1 MLPLPSTGTLIT
13 LVGDYFAL
21 FGSELPNGSAIKQTT
36 MGQFVSSV
44 RTVEW
49 TGQNLVYGNSTGYL
63 PTSGVITSYQVTY
76 ADKSIYFGAKNLEY
90 IATTTPFNASF
101 FTRGTDYWLGSSG
114 NDVFPLISG
123 NDLING
129 EGGIDKIKSTIDSTS
144 YTIGRNSAGNLTLQ
158 NKSSKYLYTTDSIE
172 RLIFKD
178 KSIAFDLN
186 GNAGSVAKLLGAVF
200 GKDFVREPTFMGIG
214 LGLIDGGMSLE
225 SLVSLAADAAL
236 GAGYSNATLVNTL
249 FKNIA
254 GVRPTELE
262 TQLFETLIS
271 KGDLTRETL
280 ILAACD
286 CNQNVTNIGL
296 VGFAQTGIDYIP
308 VD

>member
-1 MLPLPSTGTLIT
+1 MLPQPSTGTLISLT
-13 LVGDYFAL
+13 GDYFAL
-21 FGSELPNGSAIKQTT
+21 YGAELPNGSASKQAT
-36 MGQFVSSV
+36 MGQFVSPV
-44 RTVEW
+44 RTVQW

-76 ADKSIYFGAKNLEY
+76 ADKSIYFGAKNFEY
-90 IATTTPFNASF
+90 SATTTPFSAGSF
-101 FTRGTDYWLGSSG
+101 TTGTDYWLGSSA
-114 NDVFPLISG
+114 NDVFPLSPG

-129 EGGIDKIKSTIDSTS
+129 EGGIDKIKSSIDSTS

-178 KSIAFDLN
+178 KAIAYDLN

-200 GKDFVREPTFMGIG
+200 GKEFVRVPTFMGIG
-214 LGLIDGGMSLE
+214 LDFIDGGMSLE
-225 SLVSLAADAAL
+225 SLASLAADAAL
-236 GAGYSNATLVNTL
+236 GKGYSNSTLLNTL
-249 FKNIA
+249 FKNVA
-254 GVRPTELE
+254 GTSPTVFE
-262 TQLFETLIS
+262 TQLFETLIA

-286 CNQNVTNIGL
+286 SSQNVTNIDLVGL
-296 VGFAQTGIDYIP
+296 VQTGIDYIP
-308 VD
+308 VV